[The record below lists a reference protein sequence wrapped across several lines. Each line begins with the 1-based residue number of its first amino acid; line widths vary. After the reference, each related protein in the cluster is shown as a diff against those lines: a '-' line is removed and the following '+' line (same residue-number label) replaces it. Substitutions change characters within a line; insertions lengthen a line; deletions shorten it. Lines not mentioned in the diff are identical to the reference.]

1 MSGEWMRGPM
11 GGQSLL
17 GWVGRTGWAGQIE
30 EGVAKRTRKY
40 VAKPIG
46 HAIRRVY
53 NQTVV
58 TPFNKAKEGVKS
70 RYNKVRAKVTFQKA
84 RDRRI
89 ARKKGYIQA
98 QQRVVK
104 FAENKEEKKRI
115 LFPMA
120 TYTDRDAATAE
131 KNRVQEL
138 GYHTELNKKTVISKA
153 TGKEVEQW
161 ELSTL
166 RIPYKKTK
174 EEKKAIIE
182 ENKVIDEENRVV
194 AATKKKEVKAWLK
207 QAHAEAKLKRDVQ
220 IAALKVEWAMK
231 RQQSRVGKILKPW
244 TAKEGEFVVEQG
256 SQHVAG
262 EKKAKVG
269 GLGDQGGNAIPPDKT
284 EEYYWANPKAKY
296 EGHQAG
302 EKKPV
307 SPKRQEYLNRRA
319 ADYKKQADK
328 KEKNEQRGREKAA
341 KKLNKK
347 EQDKATIMHTMGF
360 GAGEVPF
367 NPEPESTGKGKRK
380 PAPIKLV
387 APQVRKELSAD
398 QKKYAE
404 RAKLSREVPQK
415 IAEIRKHMTQSG
427 TGEVQEMP
435 EKKNKEKA
443 IGKGKQRKMAQNEAI
458 KASTEAQVVI
468 DAAPPKEANKRAKD
482 KKKKEKAKVEG
493 GATVTTAQVLTA
505 LAKEKEKVDKAR
517 KELDKGNKV
526 PAIKLLGKT
535 PMTAKAK
542 EQAENVKK
550 FAEQTKREEAAIER
564 RDKKLLAQKGKS
576 GAVSADVQ
584 KLIDAQHSQTPNS
597 EKKKT
602 RAEHDAQTFVHEH
615 LKNVTAEAKQE
626 LKDAQADL
634 AKTKVKKVKVEEAP
648 SSIDNPYM
656 SKPLEKVALAA
667 EKGNPDAIKALKI
680 RKTSALRRVS

>member
-1 MSGEWMRGPM
+1 MSWIPPEAAAH
-11 GGQSLL
+11 GGSILA
-17 GWVGRTGWAGQIE
+17 WNPHWAGQIE
-30 EGVAKRTRKY
+30 AGVAKRTKKY
-40 VAKPIG
+40 VAKPVG
-46 HAIRRVY
+46 HAIRKVY
-53 NQTVV
+53 NQAVV

-70 RYNKVRAKVTFQKA
+70 RYNKVRAVVTFQKA

-120 TYTDRDAATAE
+120 TYTDREAATAE
-131 KNRVQEL
+131 KNRVNEL
-138 GYHTELNKKTVISKA
+138 GYHTELTKKTVISKVD
-153 TGKEVEQW
+153 GKEKEQW

-174 EEKKAIIE
+174 EEKKAITE
-182 ENKVIDEENRVV
+182 ENKIIDEENRVFD
-194 AATKKKEVKAWLK
+194 ATKKKEVKAWLR
-207 QAHAEAKLKRDVQ
+207 QAHSEAKLKRDVQ

-231 RQQSRVGKILKPW
+231 RQQSRIGKILKPW
-244 TAKEGEFVVEQG
+244 TAKEGGFEVEQG
-256 SQHVAG
+256 THQAAG
-262 EKKAKVG
+262 KKKQG
-269 GLGDQGGNAIPPDKT
+269 EGLGDQSGNAIPPDKT
-284 EEYYWANPKAKY
+284 EEYYWSNPKAKY
-296 EGHQAG
+296 EGHQA
-302 EKKPV
+302 EKPV
-307 SPKRQEYLNRRA
+307 SAR
-319 ADYKKQADK
+319 KQA
-328 KEKNEQRGREKAA
+328 QREKRAL
-341 KKLNKK
+341 KLQNQRNKK
-347 EQDKATIMHTMGF
+347 EQKMAELRNRAGF
-360 GAGEVPF
+360 GAHEVEF
-367 NPEPESTGKGKRK
+367 NPEPESTGREKRK

-387 APQVRKELSAD
+387 APQVRKELSAS

-415 IAEIRKHMTQSG
+415 IAEIRKHMAQSG

-435 EKKNKEKA
+435 EKENKEKA
-443 IGKGKQRKMAQNEAI
+443 IGKGKQRKIAQNEAI

-468 DAAPPKEANKRAKD
+468 DAAPPKKANKLINKD
-482 KKKKEKAKVEG
+482 KKKEKAKVEG
-493 GATVTTAQVLTA
+493 GRTVTTAQVLTA

-517 KELDKGNKV
+517 KELDKGNKG

-535 PMTAKAK
+535 PTAKAK

-550 FAEQTKREEAAIER
+550 FTEQTKREEAAIER
-564 RDKKLLAQKGKS
+564 RDKKLLAQKDKS

-597 EKKKT
+597 NVKKT

-615 LKNVTAEAKQE
+615 LKNVEAEAHQE

-634 AKTKVKKVKVEEAP
+634 AKTKAKKVKVEEAP

-667 EKGNPDAIKALKI
+667 EKGNPDALKALKI
-680 RKTSALRRVS
+680 RKLSALRRV

>member
-1 MSGEWMRGPM
+1 MSWIPPEAAAH
-11 GGQSLL
+11 GGSILA
-17 GWVGRTGWAGQIE
+17 WNPHWAGKIE

-70 RYNKVRAKVTFQKA
+70 RYNKVRAVVTFQKA

-174 EEKKAIIE
+174 EEKKAITE
-182 ENKVIDEENRVV
+182 ENKVIDEENKVV

-284 EEYYWANPKAKY
+284 EEYYWSNPKAKY
-296 EGHQAG
+296 EGHQA
-302 EKKPV
+302 EKPL
-307 SPKRQEYLNRRA
+307 SAR
-319 ADYKKQADK
+319 KQA
-328 KEKNEQRGREKAA
+328 QREKRAVR
-341 KKLNKK
+341 LQNQRNKK
-347 EQDKATIMHTMGF
+347 EQKMAELRSRAGF
-360 GAGEVPF
+360 GVNEVEF
-367 NPEPESTGKGKRK
+367 NPEPESTGREKRK

-398 QKKYAE
+398 QRKYAD

-415 IAEIRKHMTQSG
+415 IAEIRKHMAQSG
-427 TGEVQEMP
+427 TGEAQEMP

-564 RDKKLLAQKGKS
+564 RDKKLLAQKGRS

-634 AKTKVKKVKVEEAP
+634 AKTKVKKVKAEEAP

-667 EKGNPDAIKALKI
+667 EKGNPDALKALKI
-680 RKTSALRRVS
+680 RKLSALRRVS